1 MGSGRAWA
9 AGHTRPFR
17 KNKRFPCS
25 FVLGCLAEWC
35 LNSEGGQ
42 NFSFP
47 RAIDWPRGRV
57 CVCVCVCVCARARA
71 HARVCAPSLGQ
82 S

>member
-57 CVCVCVCVCARARA
+57 CVCVCVR
-71 HARVCAPSLGQ
+71 ARVCAPSLGQ